1 MLRNK
6 DRKLTRRLRNQSGNL
21 EDIADQTRVSAID
34 VGDWGADFQ
43 LWASKLTDE
52 GIIDGAESLENDLV
66 KITLQVFEVQKNAA
80 DTISKICEIRDTL
93 RKLKTRRNNREKQDG
108 KKTWE
113 QLQVEEA
120 GNAQARRL
128 AAR

>member
-6 DRKLTRRLRNQSGNL
+6 DRKLTRIIRNQAARL
-21 EDIADQTRVSAID
+21 EDVADQTRVSAID
-34 VGDWGADFQ
+34 VGDGGADFQ

-52 GIIDGAESLENDLV
+52 GIIDGAESLENDLE
-66 KITLQVFEVQKNAA
+66 KISLQAREVQKNAA

-93 RKLKTRRNNREKQDG
+93 RKLKTRRINREKQDG

-113 QLQVEEA
+113 RLHIEEP
-120 GNAQARRL
+120 NK
-128 AAR
+128 